1 MMSKRKFIALCII
14 CLMTV
19 ATTTLAKTNKE
30 SITLSTLDNNNTFTY
45 GDTVDVSLCA
55 TNIKNKTSTLE
66 LNLVYQLDKGAG
78 FEDVSYNEF
87 KELYSIEINSD
98 WRQINDSSFNYN
110 NDINPK
116 EVTSS
121 LIKNIS
127 VTDDMSK
134 TLYPFK
140 IVVEGVFNYE

>member
-30 SITLSTLDNNNTFTY
+30 SITLSTLDNKAFTY

>member
-30 SITLSTLDNNNTFTY
+30 SITLSTLDNKAFTY

-55 TNIKNKTSTLE
+55 TNIKNKMSTLE

>member
-30 SITLSTLDNNNTFTY
+30 SITLSTLDNKAFTY

-121 LIKNIS
+121 LIKNIN